1 MSKIKIYL
9 SVLMG
14 RKKVNFQNVS
24 DATGLSRT
32 TISNMYH
39 EKIKSVNFETLEKLC
54 DYFKCNLS
62 DLIEYIPE
70 EDSE

>member
-1 MSKIKIYL
+1 MIKIYL

-14 RKKVNFQNVS
+14 QKKVNLQNVS
-24 DATGLSRT
+24 DATGLSRP

-54 DYFKCNLS
+54 TYFECKLS
-62 DLIEYIPE
+62 DLIEFIPE